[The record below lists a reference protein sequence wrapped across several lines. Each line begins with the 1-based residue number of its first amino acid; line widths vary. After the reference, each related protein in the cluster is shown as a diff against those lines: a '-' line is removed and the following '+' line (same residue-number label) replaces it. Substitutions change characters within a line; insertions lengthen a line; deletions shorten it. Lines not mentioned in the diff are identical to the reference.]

1 MGIAVETGRGLHRR
15 ATAPAR
21 RRSASSAP
29 RSPSGCGRAAIRS
42 AGACSTGSATQ
53 PTWVTIVGRR
63 RRDADDPH
71 DRRQPQ
77 RAVRAAGA
85 VRRARGAGPGR
96 EGRRRRRRRCR
107 PCARS
112 SASSTRASPSA
123 GSTTLDAVVAGAVA
137 EPLRLRFF
145 LSILGGLA
153 LVIGAVG
160 IYSVV
165 SYSVTRRR
173 AEFGVRLAL
182 GAAPR
187 RILSEVVTRRP
198 GPGGGRRRRRAGRD
212 AGARVDG
219 RSVPLRRRSR
229 RRRQSRIVAAAALM
243 AAGLV
248 AAVVPGLRA
257 GRTDPVT
264 ALRAD

>member
-1 MGIAVETGRGLHRR
+1 MAI
-15 ATAPAR
+15 
-21 RRSASSAP
+21 
-29 RSPSGCGRAAIRS
+29 GRA
-42 AGACSTGSATQ
+42 
-53 PTWVTIVGRR
+53 
-63 RRDADDPH
+63 
-71 DRRQPQ
+71 
-77 RAVRAAGA
+77 
-85 VRRARGAGPGR
+85 
-96 EGRRRRRRRCR
+96 
-107 PCARS
+107 
-112 SASSTRASPSA
+112 
-123 GSTTLDAVVAGAVA
+123 TTLDAVVAGAVA

-187 RILSEVVTRRP
+187 RILSEVVTSGLVP
-198 GPGGGRRRRRAGRD
+198 VGIGVVAGLAGTLALGSTIGRFLYGVEPAD
-212 AGARVDG
+212 AA
-219 RSVPLRRRSR
+219 SLA
-229 RRRQSRIVAAAALM
+229 VAAAALL

-248 AAVVPGLRA
+248 AAAVPGLRA
-257 GRTDPVT
+257 GRTDPIT